1 MENSILTSLKKLLGI
16 ERNYI
21 HFDTDI
27 LMHIN
32 SIFSTLN
39 QLGIGP
45 EEGFSIVN
53 KDSKWEE
60 FESRVPFNMLKS
72 YMYLRLRLLFDPPQN
87 SFLVNSMEKQI
98 SELEW
103 RLVVRGDTTV

>member
-1 MENSILTSLKKLLGI
+1 MDNSILTSLKKLLGI
-16 ERNYI
+16 EQNYM
-21 HFDTDI
+21 HFDTDLVI
-27 LMHIN
+27 HIN
-32 SIFSTLN
+32 SIFSTLS

-45 EEGFSIVN
+45 KEGFFIID
-53 KDSKWEE
+53 KDSNWED
-60 FESRVPFNMLKS
+60 FEIRVPFNMLKS

-103 RLVVRGDTTV
+103 RLVVLGDMIV